1 MKIPYIRPIPAGI
14 SYAAGF
20 SDICRDYRS
29 LKYLLTTL
37 LFWAILVSADSLP
50 ESLMVPDFPTFAGI
64 TGHLSTYWPPC
75 YFGPFWSVRTL
86 FSLLKA
92 ITA

>member
-1 MKIPYIRPIPAGI
+1 MLSQNCKSSSTHTSRDHFQKHEKAYIMKIPYIRPIPAGI

-37 LFWAILVSADSLP
+37 LF
-50 ESLMVPDFPTFAGI
+50 
-64 TGHLSTYWPPC
+64 
-75 YFGPFWSVRTL
+75 GPF
-86 FSLLKA
+86 
-92 ITA
+92 